1 LLALAKTEKNTMR
14 ETVAF
19 VELPAPNH
27 EMQNVSERVATIRI
41 NDASID
47 LYAGMQPELLK
58 ALVET
63 LRSC

>member
-1 LLALAKTEKNTMR
+1 MLALAKTEKNATR

-19 VELPAPNH
+19 VELPAPKQ
-27 EMQNVSERVATIRI
+27 EAQNVPEHVGTIRI

-47 LYAGMQPELLK
+47 IYAGVRPELLK
-58 ALVET
+58 TLVET

>member
-1 LLALAKTEKNTMR
+1 MR

-41 NDASID
+41 NDTSID
-47 LYAGMQPELLK
+47 IYAGVQPELLK

>member
-1 LLALAKTEKNTMR
+1 MLALAKTEKNTTR

-19 VELPAPNH
+19 VELPAPKQ
-27 EMQNVSERVATIRI
+27 EAQNVSEHVATIRI

-47 LYAGMQPELLK
+47 IYAGVWPELLK
-58 ALVET
+58 TLAET

>member
-1 LLALAKTEKNTMR
+1 MR

-19 VELPAPNH
+19 VELPAPKH
-27 EMQNVSERVATIRI
+27 EMQNVSERVAAIRI
-41 NDASID
+41 NDASVD

-58 ALVET
+58 ALIET